1 MTRTLS
7 MSKADRIDPLVH
19 YSRQVRDLQ
28 AKIAELK
35 VDKVVAESTIQTLRE
50 QLEHYR
56 TLYWE
61 ATKRHG

>member
-1 MTRTLS
+1 

>member
-1 MTRTLS
+1 

-61 ATKRHG
+61 ATKRDD